1 MNRKDVQLL
10 LIVLGV
16 LLAVMSWQFIYN
28 PNIEEAEALAAEN
41 ETLQATVTELETLE
55 ANRETYVTE
64 TENMKNEALDVIDKF
79 PAAFLMED
87 EIMYLYNMEGVVQNQ
102 VVIPNIGFG
111 AQNEVPYAGTLTVG
125 EYQLQD
131 EGIKMMTAQDNIT
144 FTTTYTGLKNVI
156 HYVYEI
162 PGRKSI
168 SSVSLTAGA
177 DGYLSGTMSVDFYAL
192 FGTEKLYTPI
202 DIMGVPLGKGNI
214 FGVLDE
220 NGGADEDAEETE
232 ETEDEE

>member
-1 MNRKDVQLL
+1 MKRKDVQLL
-10 LIVLGV
+10 LIVLGILIAV
-16 LLAVMSWQFIYN
+16 LSWQFIYN
-28 PNIEEAEALAAEN
+28 PNIEEAELLAAEN

-55 ANRETYVTE
+55 ANRSTYETE
-64 TENMKNEALDVIDKF
+64 TVNMKNDALDIIDKF

-111 AQNEVPYAGTLTVG
+111 AQNEVPYTGNLTVG
-125 EYQLQD
+125 EYQLTD

-144 FTTTYTGLKNVI
+144 FTTTYTGLKNIVK
-156 HYVYEI
+156 YVYEI

-177 DGYLSGTMSVDFYAL
+177 DGYLTGTMSVDFYAL
-192 FGTEKLYTPI
+192 FGTEKLYTPL
-202 DIMGVPLGKGNI
+202 DIKGVPLGKSNI
-214 FGVLDE
+214 FGVLDA
-220 NGGADEDAEETE
+220 NAGADDAEETE
-232 ETEDEE
+232 EDSEE